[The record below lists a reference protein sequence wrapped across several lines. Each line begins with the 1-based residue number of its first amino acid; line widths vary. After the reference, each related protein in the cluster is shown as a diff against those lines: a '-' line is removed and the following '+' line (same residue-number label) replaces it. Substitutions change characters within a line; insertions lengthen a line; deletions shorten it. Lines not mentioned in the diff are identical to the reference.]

1 MQVYRIGKEK
11 YIQDLSGTGA
21 KLYGGR
27 WNRVG
32 RPVLYTS
39 ASRALAMLEVLVHA
53 DRQFLPGDLVLA
65 TLQIEAEVHVSD
77 ASLIPAG
84 WAEPLN
90 RAIAQQYAEELFTQI
105 QHTVFGFPSVVMPEE
120 TNYIIL
126 PERLE
131 HEIQLIDQRPLQWDL
146 RF

>member
-32 RPVLYTS
+32 RAVLYTS

-53 DRQFLPGDLVLA
+53 DRQFLPSDLVLA
-65 TLQIEAEVHVSD
+65 TLQIEAEVHMSH
-77 ASLIPAG
+77 ASQLPMG

-90 RAIAQQYAEELFTQI
+90 RSVAQQYAEALFA
-105 QHTVFGFPSVVMPEE
+105 QHEHPVFGYPSVVIPEE

-126 PERLE
+126 PERLDR
-131 HEIQLIDQRPLQWDL
+131 EIQLIDQRPLQWDL